1 MNNIKNL
8 ENDDDLIKEINKL
21 IENAKLLINVNEKF
35 SGKKVQGQQIRT
47 YFQDLEENMFNIFN
61 YSLKLDGR
69 PLKTKVKNMRGN
81 YGGKNKKPEK
91 KSFTDSNSE
100 NKNSSDDKN
109 EKKTSKKQS
118 KKNNKNQLRGNEINN
133 SDSEL
138 SNKDEF
144 KPLPTQQIFNKS
156 NNKLDSIDE
165 FSDIQKIKANLQ
177 LEKELNKY
185 IQLLKIEKNKDK
197 IISYKK
203 KINELES
210 FKKITMSNNLVII
223 D

>member
-8 ENDDDLIKEINKL
+8 ENDDDFKKEINNL
-21 IENAKLLINVNEKF
+21 IENAKLLITVNDKF

-61 YSLKLDGR
+61 YSLKLDGK
-69 PLKTKVKNMRGN
+69 PLKTKIKNMRGN
-81 YGGKNKKPEK
+81 YGGKNKKN
-91 KSFTDSNSE
+91 DSNSE
-100 NKNSSDDKN
+100 NNNSSDDKN

-118 KKNNKNQLRGNEINN
+118 KKINKSHFGGDNINK

-144 KPLPTQQIFNKS
+144 KPLPMQQIFNKS
-156 NNKLDSIDE
+156 NNKLDISDE
-165 FSDIQKIKANLQ
+165 FSEIEKVKANLQ
-177 LEKELNKY
+177 LEKKINEY
-185 IQLLKIEKNKDK
+185 SQLLKVEKNKDK
-197 IISYKK
+197 IIYYKK
-203 KINELES
+203 KISELET
-210 FKKITMSNNLVII
+210 FKKISMNNSLVIS